1 MATTAT
7 GRWLATA
14 ACCTLWRL
22 HSYGGTARRVSGVML
37 PSAGAPHGSGPDGVA
52 LPDAGEGRGNGSAPS
67 TDLQAQL
74 GDMPEVHSV
83 ASEGFSGFRAYSAAL
98 PGAGEGQP
106 WHHVQQMWRA
116 ALHGTMQLGAAGVG
130 RPGHSNKRARA
141 ARFMPMGVGLL
152 QEGTWQQLPAAGRL
166 ASQKCRCCLA
176 GHIAPL
182 MRAGRGAVPPA
193 GGAGGGA

>member
-52 LPDAGEGRGNGSAPS
+52 LPDAGEGRGNGSAPG

-130 RPGHSNKRARA
+130 RPGHSNKRPELPDSCPWESVCCRRGHGNSCRLQA
-141 ARFMPMGVGLL
+141 AWPRRS
-152 QEGTWQQLPAAGRL
+152 A
-166 ASQKCRCCLA
+166 
-176 GHIAPL
+176 
-182 MRAGRGAVPPA
+182 GAVWRDT
-193 GGAGGGA
+193 